1 MELVS
6 ICYIL
11 YARLIAL
18 ANDRNW
24 WYHAPVNRFVKPCA
38 HILWVAVIIGT
49 VAGIA
54 AAPASAAT
62 SSHAERIGAAAAA
75 RSEASVEISG
85 LHPPDPNKELR
96 QLSKN
101 LKLKK
106 GQRVGVSSILQERA
120 REIQLLLDVES
131 LSQDYRTV
139 LAAKVMHESNAQIET
154 LLKNNQKRK
163 FDKELARDHEA
174 L

>member
-1 MELVS
+1 L
-6 ICYIL
+6 
-11 YARLIAL
+11 
-18 ANDRNW
+18 
-24 WYHAPVNRFVKPCA
+24 FG
-38 HILWVAVIIGT
+38 VAVVT
-49 VAGIA
+49 AGIA
-54 AAPASAAT
+54 LVMAAVPVSAA
-62 SSHAERIGAAAAA
+62 SSRHAERIGATAAA
-75 RSEASVEISG
+75 RAEASAEISS
-85 LHPPDPNKELR
+85 LRPPDPNKELR
-96 QLSKN
+96 HLSKD
-101 LKLKK
+101 LKLKR

>member
-1 MELVS
+1 VR
-6 ICYIL
+6 
-11 YARLIAL
+11 RLIKSCINL
-18 ANDRNW
+18 
-24 WYHAPVNRFVKPCA
+24 
-38 HILWVAVIIGT
+38 LGVAVAT
-49 VAGIA
+49 TSIA
-54 AAPASAAT
+54 LVMASAPMSAA
-62 SSHAERIGAAAAA
+62 SSRRAERIGATAAHA
-75 RSEASVEISG
+75 EASAEISS

-96 QLSKN
+96 HLSKN
-101 LKLKK
+101 LKLKR

-139 LAAKVMHESNAQIET
+139 LAAKVMQESNAQIET

-163 FDKELARDHEA
+163 FDRELARDHEV